1 MFITYI
7 KRARGAENSKESA
20 KELKKMIT
28 FNTLVV
34 TELVKDIKGESDDVS
49 SEELAEGVTQTED
62 EEWDALPSLR
72 KTNPDK
78 ELLEKMGKP
87 GQMEITLKNDLPERD
102 RTDLYK
108 TYLLYCL
115 TGDVTEIPFG
125 AQITKKKNDS
135 EFVFLNQLG
144 GILGMSGKEIVDVHR
159 SLAEQ
164 AFRKQA
170 EVILADG
177 QLTKAKVEQLND
189 LQKEVGLPEEY
200 AQKVIRSITTTK
212 MAAAIE
218 TAVTQGRLNI
228 KQIRELKEAGV
239 DLDNMVSKNMR
250 ELLFKKSVGDIFS
263 SGTGEFDE
271 EEVYENIPSDLNI
284 SKEKSRDVVRQLAQ
298 TRLSNSLIQAVALLR
313 QRNRRGVV
321 SGFLKL
327 LFSKNLFMFQNFVM
341 DCQV

>member
-7 KRARGAENSKESA
+7 KRARAAENSKESA

-34 TELVKDIKGESDDVS
+34 TELVNDIKGVSADVS
-49 SEELAEGVTQTED
+49 TEEVVKEDVTKTED
-62 EEWDALPSLR
+62 EDWDLLPTLR

-78 ELLEKMGKP
+78 ELVEKMGKP
-87 GQMEITLKNDLPERD
+87 GQMEITLKDDLPERD

-108 TYLLYCL
+108 TYLIYCL
-115 TGDVTEIPFG
+115 TGDVTKIPFG
-125 AQITKKKNDS
+125 AQITNKRNDS
-135 EFVFLNQLG
+135 EYVLLNQLG
-144 GILGMSGKEIVDVHR
+144 GILGLSGKEIVDVHR

-164 AFRKQA
+164 AFRQQA

-177 QLTKAKVEQLND
+177 QLTKAKVEQLTN

-200 AQKVIRSITTTK
+200 AQKVIKSITTNK

-250 ELLFKKSVGDIFS
+250 ELLFKKTVGDIFS
-263 SGTGEFDE
+263 SGTGEFDD

-284 SKEKSRDVVRQLAQ
+284 NKEKSRVVVRQLAE

-313 QRNRRGVV
+313 QRNHIGVV
-321 SGFLKL
+321 SGFLNL
-327 LFSKNLFMFQNFVM
+327 IFS
-341 DCQV
+341 

>member
-1 MFITYI
+1 
-7 KRARGAENSKESA
+7 
-20 KELKKMIT
+20 
-28 FNTLVV
+28 V
-34 TELVKDIKGESDDVS
+34 TK
-49 SEELAEGVTQTED
+49 
-62 EEWDALPSLR
+62 
-72 KTNPDK
+72 
-78 ELLEKMGKP
+78 
-87 GQMEITLKNDLPERD
+87 
-102 RTDLYK
+102 
-108 TYLLYCL
+108 
-115 TGDVTEIPFG
+115 IPFG

-144 GILGMSGKEIVDVHR
+144 GILGMTGKEIVGVHR

-250 ELLFKKSVGDIFS
+250 ELLFKKTVGDIFS

-327 LFSKNLFMFQNFVM
+327 LFSKNLFVFKFCYGLSSVITSRLLCRFHHSMICWLVTKQCPHSHYHGNYQRSLLIFTPYS
-341 DCQV
+341 

>member
-7 KRARGAENSKESA
+7 KRARAAENSKESA

-34 TELVKDIKGESDDVS
+34 TELVNDIKGVSADVS
-49 SEELAEGVTQTED
+49 TEEVVKEDVTKTED
-62 EEWDALPSLR
+62 EDWDLLPTLR

-78 ELLEKMGKP
+78 ELVEKMGKP
-87 GQMEITLKNDLPERD
+87 GQMEITLKDDLPERD

-108 TYLLYCL
+108 TYLIYCL
-115 TGDVTEIPFG
+115 TGDVTKIPFG
-125 AQITKKKNDS
+125 VQITNKRNDS
-135 EFVFLNQLG
+135 EYVLLNQLG
-144 GILGMSGKEIVDVHR
+144 VILGLSGKEIVDVHR

-164 AFRKQA
+164 AFRQQA

-177 QLTKAKVEQLND
+177 QLTKAKVEQLTN

-200 AQKVIRSITTTK
+200 AQKVIKSITTNK

-250 ELLFKKSVGDIFS
+250 ELLFKKTVGDIFS
-263 SGTGEFDE
+263 SGTGEFDD

-284 SKEKSRDVVRQLAQ
+284 NKEKSRVVVRQLAE

-313 QRNRRGVV
+313 QRNHIGVV
-321 SGFLKL
+321 SGFLNL
-327 LFSKNLFMFQNFVM
+327 IFS
-341 DCQV
+341 